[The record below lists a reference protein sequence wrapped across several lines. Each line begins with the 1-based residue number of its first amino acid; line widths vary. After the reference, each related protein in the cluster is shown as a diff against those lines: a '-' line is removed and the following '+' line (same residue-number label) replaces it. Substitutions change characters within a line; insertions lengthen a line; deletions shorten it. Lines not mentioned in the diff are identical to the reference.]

1 MTTTAATTRTAF
13 SPSLPFQLH
22 LQSAITTMAPR
33 RRAAAD
39 VCATCAGESHAA
51 TFAAARVRLLLG
63 CAAKAGGY

>member
-1 MTTTAATTRTAF
+1 MVVAR
-13 SPSLPFQLH
+13 Q
-22 LQSAITTMAPR
+22 PR
-33 RRAAAD
+33 RKD